1 DATASGAATA
11 QAGTAATDQTGV
23 QAGAAAIVQ
32 AAASVQPAVPE
43 GNPCGDPAD
52 DAWED
57 FWNDPA
63 PQPTPETVER
73 LNAALFAWAD
83 EHLETPPADLAAAE
97 AACIAH
103 FEALE
108 AEGVLEAER
117 AADRRAYEAAGGND
131 IPWLMAELAGLDH
144 TPARDPGLP
153 RPRPAR
159 TTTQPRRP
167 RIRAMRKRLP
177 VPTPTTSP
185 GIPGTGT
192 GAGVV
197 QGQGAG
203 QGVGQGVGAVPPRAD
218 PWAAWTTPSGFDP
231 NTPEPPF

>member
-1 DATASGAATA
+1 
-11 QAGTAATDQTGV
+11 
-23 QAGAAAIVQ
+23 
-32 AAASVQPAVPE
+32 
-43 GNPCGDPAD
+43 
-52 DAWED
+52 
-57 FWNDPA
+57 
-63 PQPTPETVER
+63 
-73 LNAALFAWAD
+73 

-117 AADRRAYEAAGGND
+117 AAERRAYEAAGGHD

-153 RPRPAR
+153 RPRPAAPPAP
-159 TTTQPRRP
+159 PRRP
-167 RIRAMRKRLP
+167 RVRAMRKRLP

-192 GAGVV
+192 GTGVV

-203 QGVGQGVGAVPPRAD
+203 QGVGAVPPRPD

-231 NTPEPPF
+231 NNPEPPF